1 MVRPIGKTFKIG
13 STNQPKKKE
22 TCIYL
27 DETRICRCKKSPRYT
42 EKCFEATWCTYKTKG
57 KYQPKRKSRKRSV
70 VKGAQKKIMLNEEQC
85 LLKAQLCEIGRVVHH
100 FKFGKGKVISYSEN
114 RIVVLFDIGEKT
126 FDLDTIIYNEYIN
139 SAEQ

>member
-1 MVRPIGKTFKIG
+1 MVRKIG
-13 STNQPKKKE
+13 THTEVVVVKSPKKKA
-22 TCIYL
+22 TCVYL
-27 DETRICRCKKSPRYT
+27 DETRICRCKKSARYT
-42 EKCFEATWCTYKTKG
+42 EKCFEATLCTYKTKG

-114 RIVVLFDIGEKT
+114 QIVVLFDIGEKT
-126 FDLDTIIYNEYIN
+126 FDLDTIIYNEYID